1 MTKINRYLNIL
12 MPYIFLLL
20 LIYCFASLGFW
31 QLDRA
36 KEKDTLN
43 EAYVSE
49 TSYLK
54 IRDDLA
60 IDEYQQIQSNGEYI
74 TEKQII
80 IDNIIRNG
88 QLGQMIISPFEI
100 SSELP
105 LLLVNRGWIKKNI
118 NSNEKPDININVM
131 INSVKGRSGNL
142 PKMAIRDSEAF
153 SESIAW
159 PMLGTYPKINEIEI
173 LLERK
178 ILPYILLLDLEE
190 ENGFQRNWEP
200 RISSTSTNY
209 GYAIQ
214 WFLMCF
220 GVTVILIIKLKK
232 LLINNK

>member
-1 MTKINRYLNIL
+1 MTKINRYLNFL
-12 MPYIFLLL
+12 MPYILLL
-20 LIYCFASLGFW
+20 ILIYCFASLGFW

-159 PMLGTYPKINEIEI
+159 PMLGTYPKIC
-173 LLERK
+173 LL
-178 ILPYILLLDLEE
+178 Y
-190 ENGFQRNWEP
+190 
-200 RISSTSTNY
+200 TSD
-209 GYAIQ
+209 AADE
-214 WFLMCF
+214 
-220 GVTVILIIKLKK
+220 
-232 LLINNK
+232 

>member
-1 MTKINRYLNIL
+1 
-12 MPYIFLLL
+12 
-20 LIYCFASLGFW
+20 
-31 QLDRA
+31 
-36 KEKDTLN
+36 
-43 EAYVSE
+43 
-49 TSYLK
+49 
-54 IRDDLA
+54 
-60 IDEYQQIQSNGEYI
+60 
-74 TEKQII
+74 
-80 IDNIIRNG
+80 
-88 QLGQMIISPFEI
+88 MIISPFEI